1 MSDEHPTTRAQLNS
15 LRARQLLAAWSGPV
29 LVVLFFLGLVT
40 FMDFVPPPSPM
51 NSGEVTAALYR
62 DHLLSMRIGIVLC
75 SFAVALL
82 APWGA
87 SIAART
93 RRTETRFPVFTY
105 TQLGCIGT
113 GLMVAVLCF
122 LIWAIAAFR
131 PDDLAPET
139 TRMLHDLGWF
149 LFLFDVPPF
158 MVWMIAIGLAI
169 LMNQSGRQLFPRWAG
184 YFCIWIAVCEAP
196 AVLILFFKTGP
207 FAYNGLVG
215 FWLPTVAFFAWV
227 IVFTWLVIRDVNAEH
242 AEAVVA
248 TTSAQPAAAA

>member
-1 MSDEHPTTRAQLNS
+1 MDEAQAMTREQLDS
-15 LRARQLLAAWSGPV
+15 LRVRQLLAAWSGPV
-29 LVVLFFLGLVT
+29 LVVLFFVGLVA
-40 FMDFVPPPSPM
+40 FMGFVPPPSPM
-51 NSGEVTAALYR
+51 NSGEVTAAIYR
-62 DHLLSMRIGIVLC
+62 DNLLSMRIGIVIC

-87 SIAART
+87 SIAVRC

-122 LIWAIAAFR
+122 LMWAVAAFR
-131 PDDLAPET
+131 PDDLAPES
-139 TRMLHDLGWF
+139 TRMLHDIGWY

-158 MVWMIAIGLAI
+158 MVWMIAIGLAV
-169 LMNQSGRQLFPRWAG
+169 LMNRSGRRLFPRWAG
-184 YFCIWIAVCEAP
+184 YFCIWIALCEAP

-207 FAYNGLVG
+207 FAYNGVVG

-227 IVFTWLVIRDVNAEH
+227 IVFTWLVIKDVNDEH
-242 AEAVVA
+242 AEAVA
-248 TTSAQPAAAA
+248 ALAPAQPATAG